1 MSIGNRAKL
10 SGSAGGPSY
19 DLRHLRHLAP
29 PPFPGCRRLPF
40 APLRHLRHHLYRW
53 SAVVVAQI
61 RGSAGVRSVTVQRST
76 SSPSSLTL
84 VRALRADRPTLTG
97 PQIDDRLIEI
107 EQSLQRRLSV
117 AEAAKLT
124 GEKPGTVYQA
134 IARGH
139 LPASREGASNV
150 HRLTVDDVQTWAQ
163 RPKRCSDQAA

>member
-1 MSIGNRAKL
+1 M
-10 SGSAGGPSY
+10 
-19 DLRHLRHLAP
+19 
-29 PPFPGCRRLPF
+29 
-40 APLRHLRHHLYRW
+40 
-53 SAVVVAQI
+53 
-61 RGSAGVRSVTVQRST
+61 AGVRGVRGREDQ
-76 SSPSSLTL
+76 SSHGVRGGFPPKGGKPHHPHGRQSDGAHGTPLTL
-84 VRALRADRPTLTG
+84 VRSLRQDRATLTG
-97 PQIDDRLIEI
+97 EQIDDRLIEI